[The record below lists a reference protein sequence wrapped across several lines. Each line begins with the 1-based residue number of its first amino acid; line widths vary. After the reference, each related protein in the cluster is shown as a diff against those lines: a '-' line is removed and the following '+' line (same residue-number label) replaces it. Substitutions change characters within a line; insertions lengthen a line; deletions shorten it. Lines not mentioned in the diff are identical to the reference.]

1 MPSFTLIVFTNS
13 VIENGA
19 IKIRLI
25 DETIKKKKKKK
36 AEPLGGGANDY
47 YQAPRRQLRE
57 SPRS

>member
-25 DETIKKKKKKK
+25 DETIKKKKKKT
-36 AEPLGGGANDY
+36 EPLGGGANDY
-47 YQAPRRQLRE
+47 YQAPRQQLRE